1 MPEREGALRELEV
14 RAGNNILDNNL
25 LACSAAH
32 LQKVFAMLK
41 GQSQI
46 RFTGGFEAARLSDW
60 IVEELRG
67 LKVKSMFLAYDR
79 AGQRGAVQ
87 RAVERLGRYFPRGK
101 IFCYAMIGYE
111 NDTLDAAEGRLR
123 WLWEIGTIPFA
134 MLYRKASKDF
144 RDSYAQPGRPWKD
157 LAAKWM
163 KPGEIKRMMGALQ
176 ARKYS
181 SACEAGKVATCG

>member
-1 MPEREGALRELEV
+1 
-14 RAGNNILDNNL
+14 
-25 LACSAAH
+25 
-32 LQKVFAMLK
+32 
-41 GQSQI
+41 
-46 RFTGGFEAARLSDW
+46 
-60 IVEELRG
+60 
-67 LKVKSMFLAYDR
+67 
-79 AGQRGAVQ
+79 
-87 RAVERLGRYFPRGK
+87 
-101 IFCYAMIGYE
+101 
-111 NDTLDAAEGRLR
+111 
-123 WLWEIGTIPFA
+123 